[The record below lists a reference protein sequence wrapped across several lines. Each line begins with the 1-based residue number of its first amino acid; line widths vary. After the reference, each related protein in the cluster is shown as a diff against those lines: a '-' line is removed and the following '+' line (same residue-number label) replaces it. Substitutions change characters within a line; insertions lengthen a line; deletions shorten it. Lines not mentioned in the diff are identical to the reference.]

1 MLPYFEIYIYTYIN
15 TDETPRVVLKN
26 AKFTARIGVQ
36 NVRVWSYIFA
46 LGLH

>member
-15 TDETPRVVLKN
+15 TDETPRAVRKN
-26 AKFTARIGVQ
+26 AKITAGIGVQ
-36 NVRVWSYIFA
+36 NVRVSSGIFA